1 MRVKPNTLKPWAGRA
16 TARAWIAALLCFGLL
31 FSIPALAQSQVD
43 LLVSTSD
50 NPDPVAPGEIVEYTI
65 NVANSA
71 SITTTATNV
80 QATVSFSPTLT
91 FVPTPTPG
99 WSCSPDGPIFCS
111 LLSGSLIPGQ
121 QAPPLRLSF
130 RAPTSAQT
138 VQIGVTASA
147 SEPDSTPSNNTN
159 IVQTTSVVQ
168 GSANLNLGI
177 VASSTSVP
185 VGTPI
190 KFTATV
196 SNAGPGNAP
205 GLMLTGTLSGQ
216 ATFSSFTTS
225 AAWSC
230 THANGNINCTY
241 QGGTPPGTLAN
252 GVSAAPV
259 EINAIAGPG
268 TGSVTL
274 NLTASSQAT
283 DPSPANAVSTITVT
297 GGGTPSVDMQI
308 NKSVLGTQPIPRNQP
323 FTFRLQV
330 ANATGSNQTASQI
343 QVTDNLPAGVTL
355 QSFSGSGWSCT
366 GAVQCSYAPTLTPG
380 QAAAPL
386 DLLVVYNQPV
396 PAGGASIVNTATVSA
411 AEADPNPANNSSTVS
426 VSLRS
431 AADVSVQLTGPAT
444 VIAGQ
449 SFNVSLGVNNLGP
462 DDAGNVSASAT
473 IASGFT
479 VDVVNGG
486 SGWSC
491 LASGQTVTCTRPSL
505 APGGSTAATLTLI
518 APSTAGGPFTNT
530 ASVSSNTFDPAIGNN
545 SASYQVTVSPAVASR
560 TLTKTDSVDPVP
572 VGSSFDY
579 TLTVTNTGNVSQSN
593 VRIVDTLPSGLR
605 YESFTGSGWL
615 CTGTTTNAATVTCT
629 LSGSLATG
637 ASSAVVLRVAATGVG
652 TLTNSAS
659 ATSTQNATATTVSEN
674 TVVSDTGSLALTK
687 RARTSP
693 VPLGTNVFFD
703 ITVDNPSQTDFNSLI
718 LIDDLPAGLTLV
730 AATGDGWIC
739 TSAGQRID
747 CRRPQQQRLSRTTLV
762 IEARAANPG
771 TYLNRAQ
778 LSFAGSSGNLQASD
792 SVTVI
797 DTRGNADLA
806 IDKSDSADPVLAVTE
821 FEYRL
826 RVTNLGPD
834 TATDVRV
841 TDVLPSTLQLIGA
854 SGSNFDCAG
863 QVTVVCRLQT
873 GLQAGNTATVTLRV
887 RALNPG
893 TITNAASVTAVEVDA
908 LMSNNTE
915 SETTVVQPFVPP
927 ASADLRIG
935 VTGPQM
941 VRAGAPVE
949 VVARVENAGP
959 SPAASVIVRATPTGP
974 WTLQGGS
981 GGGFV
986 CMAIAGGVECRVDS
1000 FAPNS
1005 ATDIVFTG
1013 TANANAASPLL
1024 SEYAIASLTPD
1035 PVLNDNT
1042 RMLSIAI
1049 DTSAPPPPPGSA
1061 DLSITKTDSADP
1073 VAFTERFTYTL
1084 TARNAGPAVANQVV
1098 VRDTL
1103 PTGVTFVS
1111 AAGAGFTCTGGAAI
1125 VCTAANALV
1134 AGQQL
1139 SVLVTVDA
1147 GNVAGTVT
1155 NSATVSSSTTDP
1167 AAANNTASQTT
1178 QIEEPEGEGAE
1189 ELLNP
1194 LIGGDTLAGEAVGPV
1209 VALCNGA
1216 TGNISALCTALFRDA
1231 AAGNDGAVRDTLRAL
1246 YPEEVLAQ
1254 FASLNQ
1260 LAATQ
1265 FFNLDARMAEIR
1277 GGGRGFS
1284 VAGLNATIGS
1294 QSIPIGLLS
1303 GLFQADEEEIA
1314 VGGPGDLVSP
1324 WGGFVN
1330 GSFSRGDQNLNPDD
1344 REVVLDFDSI
1354 GVTAGVDYRRTARW
1368 IMGGAVGYNRFSSN
1382 LTDLGDL
1389 ETTGITLTGFNS
1401 FAISDK
1407 VYWDSRLSYG
1417 RIKLD
1422 QSRRLQIS
1430 LSGFSLD
1437 ETLASDTDA
1446 SQLTF
1451 ATSIGYNWNRGAWS
1465 ITPNGFFRYVR
1476 SDVDGFTESESDF
1489 AIRYGDQIATSTV
1502 FGIGVQVSR
1511 VFSLSNG
1518 VLVPQFDFVWNQET
1532 GNDDTVVEAGFV
1544 NGSGDFFLL
1553 RPDTPDTSY
1562 GDIGF
1567 GLVYIMANGRQAY
1580 LQWRQSVGVDGLD
1593 RSTINLGARF
1603 EF

>member
-1 MRVKPNTLKPWAGRA
+1 MKPNTHSTPVA
-16 TARAWIAALLCFGLL
+16 TCRMARNWMAFLLSFALLFALPG
-31 FSIPALAQSQVD
+31 LAQAQVD
-43 LLVSTSD
+43 LGVTVAD
-50 NPDPVAPGEIVEYTI
+50 NPDPVQVGQNVDYDI
-65 NVANSA
+65 NVTNLSGAGGPP
-71 SITTTATNV
+71 ATNV
-80 QATVSFSPTLT
+80 QATVSFSPALT
-91 FVPTPTPG
+91 YVPTSTPG

-111 LLSGSLIPGQ
+111 LSSGSLGAGQ
-121 QAPPLRLSF
+121 QAPVLRLRF
-130 RAPTSAQT
+130 QAPASAQT
-138 VQIGVTASA
+138 VQIGVTADA
-147 SEPDSTPSNNTN
+147 NETDPAPGNNTN
-159 IVQTTSVVQ
+159 IVQTTAVVQ
-168 GSANLNLGI
+168 PNANLNLNI
-177 VASSTSVP
+177 VPNTTTAS

-190 KFTATV
+190 KFTATA

-205 GLMLTGTLSGQ
+205 GLVLSGTLSGQ

-225 AAWSC
+225 VAWNCS
-230 THANGNINCTY
+230 HANGNITCTY
-241 QGGTPPGTLAN
+241 QGGSPPGTLAP
-252 GVSAAPV
+252 GVTAAQV
-259 EINAIAGPG
+259 EVNAIAGPG
-268 TGSVTL
+268 TGSATL
-274 NLTASSQAT
+274 NLTATSQAT
-283 DPSPANAVSTITVT
+283 DPTPASASSSINIT

-308 NKSVLGTQPIPRNQP
+308 SKSVIGAQPIPRNMP
-323 FTFRLQV
+323 FTFRIQV
-330 ANATGSNQTASQI
+330 GNSTGSNQTATAIS
-343 QVTDNLPAGVTL
+343 VTDNLPAGITL
-355 QSFSGSGWSCT
+355 QSFSGAGWSCT
-366 GAVQCSYAPTLTPG
+366 GSVQCNYTPTLTPG
-380 QAAAPL
+380 QQAVPL
-386 DLLVVYNQPV
+386 DLVVVYDQPV
-396 PAGGASIVNTATVSA
+396 PAGGTSVVNTATVSA
-411 AEADPNPANNSSTVS
+411 AEPDPTPANNSSTVS
-426 VSLRS
+426 VNLRS
-431 AADVSVQLTGPAT
+431 SADLSVQLTGPAT

-449 SFNVSLGVNNLGP
+449 GFNVALSVNNLGP
-462 DDAGNVSASAT
+462 DDAGSVSASAT

-486 SGWSC
+486 NGWSC
-491 LASGQTVTCTRPSL
+491 LASGQTVTCTRPTL
-505 APGGSTAATLTLI
+505 APGGSTAATLSLI
-518 APSTAGGPFTNT
+518 APSAAGGPFSNSG
-530 ASVSSNTFDPAIGNN
+530 SVSANTFDPQSGNN
-545 SASYQVTVSPAVASR
+545 ITSYLVSVSPAVATR
-560 TLTKTDSVDPVP
+560 TLTKTDSIDPVP
-572 VGSSFDY
+572 VGNSFDY
-579 TLTVTNTGNVSQSN
+579 TLTVNNTGNVAQTN

-605 YESFTGSGWL
+605 YESFSGAAWV
-615 CTGTTTNAATVTCT
+615 CTGATTNAATVTCT
-629 LSGSLATG
+629 LSGSLAAG
-637 ASSAVVLRVAATGVG
+637 ATSAVMLRVAATAVG
-652 TLTNSAS
+652 TLTNQAS
-659 ATSTQNATATTVSEN
+659 ATSTQNSTPTAVSED

-687 RARTSP
+687 HARTSP
-693 VPLGTNVFFD
+693 APLGSNIFFD
-703 ITVDNPSQTDFNSLI
+703 ITVDNPSQTDFNGLI
-718 LIDDLPAGLTLV
+718 LLDDLPAGLTLV
-730 AATGDGWIC
+730 AATGDGWSC
-739 TSAGQRID
+739 TNAGQRVD
-747 CRRPQQQRLSRTTLV
+747 CRRPQQLRLSRSTIV

-771 TYLNRAQ
+771 SYLNRAQ
-778 LSFAGSSGNLQASD
+778 LSWIGSSTSLQASD

-806 IDKSDSADPVLAVTE
+806 IDKSDSADPVLAISE

-826 RVTNLGPD
+826 RVSNLGPD

-863 QVTVVCRLQT
+863 TVTVVCRLET
-873 GLQAGNTATVTLRV
+873 GLQVGNSATVTLRV
-887 RALNPG
+887 RALNAG

-908 LMSNNTE
+908 VMSNNTE
-915 SETTVVQPFVPP
+915 SETTVIQPFTPP

-935 VTGPQM
+935 ITGPEL

-949 VVARVENAGP
+949 VIAHVENAGP
-959 SPAASVIVRATPTGP
+959 SAAGSVIVRATPTGP
-974 WTLQGGS
+974 WTLQDGVGGD
-981 GGGFV
+981 FMCKRV
-986 CMAIAGGVECRVDS
+986 AGGVECRIDS
-1000 FAPNS
+1000 FAPNTE
-1005 ATDIVFTG
+1005 TDIVFTG

-1035 PVLNDNT
+1035 PVPNDNSAVF
-1042 RMLSIAI
+1042 SIAI
-1049 DTSAPPPPPGSA
+1049 DTSTPPPPPGSA
-1061 DLSITKTDSADP
+1061 DVSITKTDSADP
-1073 VAFTERFTYTL
+1073 VAFAERFTYTL
-1084 TARNAGPAVANQVV
+1084 TARNAGPAAANQVV

-1103 PTGVTFVS
+1103 PAGITFVS

-1125 VCTAANALV
+1125 VCTATNPLA

-1147 GNVAGTVT
+1147 GSEAQTIT
-1155 NSATVSSSTTDP
+1155 NSATVSSTTTDP
-1167 AAANNTASQTT
+1167 SAANNTASQTT
-1178 QIEEPEGEGAE
+1178 RIDEPDGEDAE
-1189 ELLNP
+1189 ELLNDS
-1194 LIGGDTLAGEAVGPV
+1194 IGGDTLAGEAVSPV
-1209 VALCNGA
+1209 VALCDGA
-1216 TGNISALCTALFRDA
+1216 TGNVSALCTALFRDA
-1231 AAGNDGAVRDTLRAL
+1231 AAGNDVSGALRAL

-1303 GLFQADEEEIA
+1303 GLFQSEEEEVA

-1330 GSFSRGDQNLNPDD
+1330 GSFTRGDQNISPDD
-1344 REVVLDFDSI
+1344 REVVLDFDSV
-1354 GVTAGVDYRRTARW
+1354 GVTAGVDYRRSARW
-1368 IMGGAVGYNRFSSN
+1368 IIGGAVGYNRFTST

-1401 FAISDK
+1401 FAINDK

-1417 RIKLD
+1417 RISLD
-1422 QSRRLQIS
+1422 QTRRLRVA

-1437 ETLASDTDA
+1437 ETLVSDTDA
-1446 SQLTF
+1446 TQLTF

-1476 SDVDGFTESESDF
+1476 SDVDGFTESDSDF
-1489 AIRYGDQIATSTV
+1489 AISYGDQIATSTV
-1502 FGIGVQVSR
+1502 FGVGVQISR

-1532 GNDDTVVEAGFV
+1532 GNDDTVVEASFV
-1544 NGSGDFFLL
+1544 NGSGQFFLL